1 MTDSETDSRPV
12 PDASEAGAHYG
23 GSIRSTLAGDAQLE
37 VMEVIREG
45 WDCTQG
51 IKGMVVAGVLLVYA
65 AVGLVS
71 LILGMI
77 FGFENQPFY
86 ASTVSQLVIMMIL
99 YPFMAGVFMLGLK
112 RSVGLPVEFSEQFSL
127 YGMTLPI
134 LGVGVLQSVATSV
147 GLVFLILPG
156 LYLAIALSLAIPL
169 KVEKNLPVVEC
180 LSTSLR
186 LVNRKFLQVAL
197 LGLASTAL
205 MVVGILSLI
214 GWIWTIP
221 WTIMIFSITYRQLAG
236 YDPAGAAEGPA
247 TVSY

>member
-1 MTDSETDSRPV
+1 MTDLQTDSQPE
-12 PDASEAGAHYG
+12 PDASGTVAHYG
-23 GSIRSTLAGDAQLE
+23 GSIQRTLAGDAQLD

-71 LILGMI
+71 MILGLI
-77 FGFENQPFY
+77 FGFEKQPFY

-112 RSVGLPVEFSEQFSL
+112 RSVGLTVEFREQFSM

-169 KVEKNLPVVEC
+169 KVEKNLAVVEC
-180 LSTSLR
+180 LTTSLR
-186 LVNRKFLQVAL
+186 LVNRNFLQVAL
-197 LGLASTAL
+197 LGLASMGL

-236 YDPAGAAEGPA
+236 YDPAGEASGPA